1 MTIEQLEPGDTIAYK
16 TSHGWR
22 VRTVRGDENIAQGR
36 DVILLE
42 GADTPTSAAVIIE
55 HGELP
60 YDPELRRPGITIEDC
75 LAVQIGNDDGTRG
88 YMVASPEPIT
98 LTPQQVA
105 DMVWR
110 EVSIVDTSA
119 IRTLNDYDADFIL
132 NNTWGE

>member
-1 MTIEQLEPGDTIAYK
+1 MTVEHLMPGDTIAYK
-16 TSHGWR
+16 TSQGWR
-22 VRTVRGDENIAQGR
+22 VRTVRDDENIAQSA

-42 GADTPTSAAVIIE
+42 AGNAPTSAAVIIE

-88 YMVASPEPIT
+88 YMVASPEPLA

-110 EVSIVDTSA
+110 EVSVIDTSA
-119 IRTLNDYDADFIL
+119 IRTLSDYDVDFL
-132 NNTWGE
+132 RNSTWGE

>member
-1 MTIEQLEPGDTIAYK
+1 MTVEHLEPGDTIAYK

-22 VRTVRGDENIAQGR
+22 VRTVRDDENIAQSA

-42 GADTPTSAAVIIE
+42 AGNVPTSAAVIIE

-60 YDPELRRPGITIEDC
+60 YDLELRRPGITIEDC

-88 YMVASPEPIT
+88 YMVASPEPLALT
-98 LTPQQVA
+98 LQQVA
-105 DMVWR
+105 DMTWR

-119 IRTLNDYDADFIL
+119 IRTLNDYDTDFLL
-132 NNTWGE
+132 NNTWGK

>member
-1 MTIEQLEPGDTIAYK
+1 MTTKHLEPGDTIAYK

-22 VRTVRGDENIAQGR
+22 VRTVRDDENIAQSA

-42 GADTPTSAAVIIE
+42 AGNAPTSAAVIIE

-75 LAVQIGNDDGTRG
+75 LAVQIGNDDGSRG
-88 YMVASPEPIT
+88 YMVASPDPIT
-98 LTPQQVA
+98 LTLRQIA
-105 DMVWR
+105 DMTWR

-119 IRTLNDYDADFIL
+119 IRTLNDYDADFLL

>member
-22 VRTVRGDENIAQGR
+22 VRTVRDDENIAQGA

-42 GADTPTSAAVIIE
+42 AGDTPTSPALIIE

-75 LAVQIGNDDGTRG
+75 LAVQITNNDGSRG

-110 EVSIVDTSA
+110 EVSVVDTSA
-119 IRTLNDYDADFIL
+119 IRTLNDYDADFLL

>member
-1 MTIEQLEPGDTIAYK
+1 MTVEHLMPGDTIAYK
-16 TSHGWR
+16 TSRGWR
-22 VRTVRGDENIAQGR
+22 VRTVRDDENIKQGA

-42 GADTPTSAAVIIE
+42 AGDAPTGPALIIE

-60 YDPELRRPGITIEDC
+60 YNPELRQPATTIEDC
-75 LAVQIGNDDGTRG
+75 LAVQITNNDGTIG
-88 YMVASPEPIT
+88 YMVASPDPIT

-110 EVSIVDTSA
+110 EVSIVDRSA
-119 IRTLNDYDADFIL
+119 IRTLRDYDADFLL

>member
-16 TSHGWR
+16 TSHGWK
-22 VRTVRGDENIAQGR
+22 VRTVHDDENIAQSA

-42 GADTPTSAAVIIE
+42 AGDTPTSAAVIIE

-88 YMVASPEPIT
+88 YMVASPEPLA

-105 DMVWR
+105 DMTWR
-110 EVSIVDTSA
+110 EVSVVDTSA

>member
-1 MTIEQLEPGDTIAYK
+1 MTTEHLEPGDTIAYK

-22 VRTVRGDENIAQGR
+22 VRTVSDDENIAQGA

-42 GADTPTSAAVIIE
+42 AADTPTSAAVIIE

-60 YDPELRRPGITIEDC
+60 YDPELRRSGITIEDC

-88 YMVASPEPIT
+88 YMVASPDPIT
-98 LTPQQVA
+98 LTPRQIA
-105 DMVWR
+105 DMTWR

>member
-1 MTIEQLEPGDTIAYK
+1 MTAEHLEPGDTIAYK

-22 VRTVRGDENIAQGR
+22 VRTVRDDENIAQGR

-42 GADTPTSAAVIIE
+42 AGDTPTSAAVIIE

-88 YMVASPEPIT
+88 YMVASPEPLA
-98 LTPQQVA
+98 LTPRQVA

-110 EVSIVDTSA
+110 EVSVVDTSA
-119 IRTLNDYDADFIL
+119 IRTLHDYDADFLL

>member
-1 MTIEQLEPGDTIAYK
+1 MTVEHLEPGDTIAYK

-22 VRTVRGDENIAQGR
+22 VRTVRDDENIAQGA

-42 GADTPTSAAVIIE
+42 AGNAPTSAAVIIE

-75 LAVQIGNDDGTRG
+75 LAVQIGNDDGSRG
-88 YMVASPEPIT
+88 YMVASPEPLA

-110 EVSIVDTSA
+110 EVSVVDTSA

>member
-1 MTIEQLEPGDTIAYK
+1 MTTEQLEPGDTIAYK

-22 VRTVRGDENIAQGR
+22 VRTVRDDENIKQGV

-42 GADTPTSAAVIIE
+42 TGDAPTGPALIIE

-75 LAVQIGNDDGTRG
+75 LAVQITNNDGTIG
-88 YMVASPEPIT
+88 YMVASPEPLA
-98 LTPQQVA
+98 LTPRQVA

-110 EVSIVDTSA
+110 EVSVVDTSA
-119 IRTLNDYDADFIL
+119 IRTLHDYDADFLL

>member
-1 MTIEQLEPGDTIAYK
+1 MTIETLEPGDTIAYK
-16 TSHGWR
+16 TGHGWR
-22 VRTVRGDENIAQGR
+22 VRTVRDDENIAQGA

-42 GADTPTSAAVIIE
+42 AGYAPTGAAVIIE

-105 DMVWR
+105 DMTWR
-110 EVSIVDTSA
+110 EVSVVATSA
-119 IRTLNDYDADFIL
+119 IRTLHDYDADFLL

>member
-1 MTIEQLEPGDTIAYK
+1 MTTEPLEPGDTIAYK
-16 TSHGWR
+16 TSRGWK
-22 VRTVRGDENIAQGR
+22 VRTVRDDENIAQGA

-42 GADTPTSAAVIIE
+42 AADTPTSAAVIIE

-88 YMVASPEPIT
+88 YMVASPEPLV

-110 EVSIVDTSA
+110 EVSLVDTSA
-119 IRTLNDYDADFIL
+119 IRTLNDYDADFLL